1 MTCCGASACESQFD
15 RKRAARELKDY
26 RAHGPQPTGR
36 AMIHLLRRAGVEGS
50 TLLDIGGGIGGI
62 QYDLLEAGAREVT
75 AVDAS
80 SAYQQAAR
88 AEAERRGVSA
98 RIQFRLG
105 DFVTLAPQVTAAD
118 IVTLDRVVCC
128 YPDME
133 PLVRLSA
140 ERCRRLY
147 GLSYPRYRW
156 PVRAVVSTEN
166 AFRRLFRNPFRS
178 FVHSPVVMD
187 RLLTA
192 LGFTLQSKVR
202 TFAWEVVV
210 YVRDG
215 AAATGGRPNLRP
227 GSIDPE
233 SIVSG

>member
-1 MTCCGASACESQFD
+1 MSVVTCCGASACESQCD
-15 RKRAARELKDY
+15 RKRAARELRDY
-26 RAHGPQPTGR
+26 RAHGPHNAATP
-36 AMIHLLRRAGVEGS
+36 AMIHLLRRAGVDGG
-50 TLLDIGGGIGGI
+50 TLLDIGAGIGAI
-62 QYDLLEAGAREVT
+62 QYGLLEAGAREVT

-105 DFVTLAPQVTAAD
+105 DFVTLAPQVAAAD

-192 LGFTLQSKVR
+192 LGFQLQSKVR
-202 TFAWEVVV
+202 TYAWE
-210 YVRDG
+210 
-215 AAATGGRPNLRP
+215 
-227 GSIDPE
+227 
-233 SIVSG
+233 IVGYAR

>member
-1 MTCCGASACESQFD
+1 MTCCSAGACESQFD
-15 RKRAARELKDY
+15 RKRAARELKNY
-26 RAHGPQPTGR
+26 RAHGPAHATTR
-36 AMIHLLRRAGVEGS
+36 AMIHLLRRAGVEGGS
-50 TLLDIGGGIGGI
+50 LLDIGAGIGAI
-62 QYDLLEAGAREVT
+62 QYDLLEAGARDVT

-105 DFVTLAPQVTAAD
+105 DFVTLAPQVAAAD

-156 PVRAVVSTEN
+156 PVRAVVGFEN
-166 AFRRLFRNPFRS
+166 AFRRLLGNPFRS

-187 RLLTA
+187 QLLTR
-192 LGFTLQSKVR
+192 LGFTLRSKVR
-202 TFAWEVVV
+202 TFAWETVV
-210 YVRDG
+210 YAR
-215 AAATGGRPNLRP
+215 
-227 GSIDPE
+227 
-233 SIVSG
+233 